1 MSGDISRIFKVLE
14 KIQNLRTLREKLS
27 ALQSLLVS
35 PHSQLLKE
43 IVDFTYNYKKKY
55 FVRAPV
61 SETHIP
67 TAPIQEDPNQ
77 TWSRFKELLT
87 QLQQR
92 PKDARMLVLQFLN
105 SIPVEDHVKWY
116 VRILNRDL
124 KIGIGED
131 SLRKLF
137 VGVIADVPVMLA
149 DLYDPKMKLPDEVII
164 EPKYDGVRVVLMV
177 ENGDVTALTRNGKRV
192 ENIENLLL
200 EARCELPDG
209 VYDCEAFDSSWNVTL
224 SAITKAGAPNIHTIR
239 LNVFDYLTLEEWR
252 RRSSHIPLLSRKHRL
267 EQVLRSVDCKYVRKV
282 PYFIVDQ
289 SGINKY
295 YERFTKEGFEGAII
309 KDPNSYYLFKRSNAW
324 LKLKERDVQAYKV
337 VGAEVGTGKYTHV
350 LGALIVQDR
359 DGTTFKVGGGF
370 TDKQRKEFW
379 ENRNSLIGQCV
390 EVVLFP
396 SKQKAS
402 KASFPVFL
410 RFRPDLGG
418 EC

>member
-1 MSGDISRIFKVLE
+1 MSSDISRIFRELE

-27 ALQSLLVS
+27 ALQSLLTS

-43 IVDFTYNYKKKY
+43 VIDFTYNYKKKY
-55 FVRAPV
+55 FVRAPI

-67 TAPIQEDPNQ
+67 TAPIREDPNQ

-92 PKDARMLVLQFLN
+92 PKNARMLVLQFFN

-131 SLRKLF
+131 SLKKLF
-137 VGVIADVPVMLA
+137 AGVIADVPVMLA

-164 EPKYDGVRVVLMV
+164 EPKYDGVRVVLIV
-177 ENGDVTALTRNGKRV
+177 ENGDVIALTRNGKRV

-200 EARCELPDG
+200 TANCKLPDG
-209 VYDCEAFDSSWNVTL
+209 VYDSEAFDSSWNVTL

-267 EQVLRSVDCKYVRKV
+267 EQVLRNVDCKYVRKV

>member
-1 MSGDISRIFKVLE
+1 MSSDISRIFRELE

-27 ALQSLLVS
+27 ALQSLLTS

-43 IVDFTYNYKKKY
+43 VIDFTYNYKKKY
-55 FVRAPV
+55 FVRAPI

-67 TAPIQEDPNQ
+67 TAPIREDPNQ

-92 PKDARMLVLQFLN
+92 PKNARMLVLQYFN

-131 SLRKLF
+131 SLKKLF
-137 VGVIADVPVMLA
+137 AGVIADVPVMLA

-164 EPKYDGVRVVLMV
+164 EPKYDGVRVVLIV
-177 ENGDVTALTRNGKRV
+177 ENGDVIALTRNGKRV

-200 EARCELPDG
+200 TANCKLPDG
-209 VYDCEAFDSSWNVTL
+209 VYDSEAFDSSWNVTL

-267 EQVLRSVDCKYVRKV
+267 EQVLRNVDCKYVRKV

>member
-1 MSGDISRIFKVLE
+1 MSGDISSIFKVLE
-14 KIQNLRTLREKLS
+14 KIQNLHTLREKLS

-43 IVDFTYNYKKKY
+43 IVDLTYNYKKKY

-67 TAPIQEDPNQ
+67 TEPIQEDPNQ

-92 PKDARMLVLQFLN
+92 PKNARMLVLQFLN

-131 SLRKLF
+131 SLKKLF

-149 DLYDPKMKLPDEVII
+149 DLYNPKMKLPDEVII

-209 VYDCEAFDSSWNVTL
+209 VYDCEVFDSSWNATL

-252 RRSSHIPLLSRKHRL
+252 RRSSHTPLLSRKHRL
-267 EQVLRSVDCKYVRKV
+267 EQVLRNVDCKYVRKV

-324 LKLKERDVQAYKV
+324 LKLKERDVQTYKV
-337 VGAEVGTGKYTHV
+337 VGIEAGTGKYTHV